1 MVCLQS
7 TFSVSHRGGK
17 KPLPF
22 PLSVRFSFPSVATVS
37 HTEEMAA
44 PTRAQG
50 RHARSLDG
58 GLSDLLPG
66 TVQSGR
72 TLPLPPNGR
81 KLEK

>member
-1 MVCLQS
+1 MIGLAIFTGREHKLDL
-7 TFSVSHRGGK
+7 TF
-17 KPLPF
+17 
-22 PLSVRFSFPSVATVS
+22 
-37 HTEEMAA
+37 TEEMAA